1 MYRFTVLGVTKW
13 PFAAYLPMEAM
24 RRRVGLIPIAAA
36 LVVASAGCGSSH
48 HIDSGPPSASAAAS
62 CAAAVE
68 WQGATYFGTKVN
80 QPARLARDLGTGTRP
95 ACDDGGGS
103 TAASSVRLS
112 AIAGVPREQA
122 LAIARD
128 PSVVYVEPGYFTQIP
143 HTSLHDL
150 IFGAAATL
158 PNERSECERGHTT
171 TGDVRAVVRGASFGT
186 MTVTLLDRTNLP
198 RKNWIF
204 PDARTIIMGG
214 GSTPRVSVGDVIRA
228 RVLICRHANDA
239 HFLKLVATRLEL
251 PPSE

>member
-112 AIAGVPREQA
+112 AIAGVPPEKRLQS
-122 LAIARD
+122 LAIPLSSTSSPVTSRRYRTRRSTTLSSAQQRPCPTNARSASAAIPRRGTCA
-128 PSVVYVEPGYFTQIP
+128 PSSV
-143 HTSLHDL
+143 
-150 IFGAAATL
+150 A
-158 PNERSECERGHTT
+158 
-171 TGDVRAVVRGASFGT
+171 
-186 MTVTLLDRTNLP
+186 
-198 RKNWIF
+198 
-204 PDARTIIMGG
+204 
-214 GSTPRVSVGDVIRA
+214 RVSER
-228 RVLICRHANDA
+228 
-239 HFLKLVATRLEL
+239 
-251 PPSE
+251 